1 VQRAAVAALPA
12 ERPRRE
18 AQVPGEVR
26 PPREVQAP
34 GEARAPRA
42 LQGRRAPRA
51 LQGRRAPRA
60 LLPVFLPVSAV
71 ARLRLSPAQQKR

>member
-51 LQGRRAPRA
+51 PRA

>member
-51 LQGRRAPRA
+51 PRA
-60 LLPVFLPVSAV
+60 FLPVFLPVSAV